1 MLCKCWWCIINSTCS
16 DIGKLFTS
24 LSSLI
29 TSHSYRKIILHF
41 CFSLQLPS
49 LTSPLSLRI
58 WKVTDIN
65 CIALRASVHCK
76 SLISPRYGD
85 RRQRGKHGQS
95 FPLQHAFF
103 SNLIG
108 NWSHGFATPP
118 TPPPCWCAPALI
130 HSSLNNWSSSSSRSA
145 LTCFF
150 ALMLEM
156 SLRLQTSGVKSLSSR
171 DSFTGGSRTSS
182 KALNRTLLWQK
193 ETAASVYNSP
203 QHNGGFELTI
213 RSSVKLS
220 AHFCEASII
229 LQLLL
234 CHCALTEVKG
244 WRDHK
249 QNHFYTPN
257 ISHTHFLATIQKMN
271 DLVSFQEFGFN
282 KLEILHSQSTF
293 ILPYIAI
300 TMQVLAFLS
309 FSLVFRVWKS
319 TGAVQASLPY

>member
-24 LSSLI
+24 LSILV

-49 LTSPLSLRI
+49 LTSPLSRRI
-58 WKVTDIN
+58 WRVTDIN

-76 SLISPRYGD
+76 SLISLRYGN
-85 RRQRGKHGQS
+85 RRQRGQHGQS

-108 NWSHGFATPP
+108 NWSHVFATPHLSAVLMRSRAHSFL
-118 TPPPCWCAPALI
+118 TEQLI
-130 HSSLNNWSSSSSRSA
+130 QQQQQQPQRFDLF
-145 LTCFF
+145 FF

-203 QHNGGFELTI
+203 QHNGSFEFTI
-213 RSSVKLS
+213 RSNFKLS

-229 LQLLL
+229 LRLLL

-271 DLVSFQEFGFN
+271 DLVSFQTFDFN
-282 KLEILHSQSTF
+282 KLEILHS
-293 ILPYIAI
+293 
-300 TMQVLAFLS
+300 
-309 FSLVFRVWKS
+309 
-319 TGAVQASLPY
+319 